1 MNQTHI
7 KPDHKTWKKQTAKTR
22 AKNIMY
28 IIASIAMTVMIA
40 YALVSTIAVPCGAGE
55 ASWNLWAM
63 MVRVATGGIG

>member
-55 ASWNLWAM
+55 ADWNLWA
-63 MVRVATGGIG
+63 VIGRAAGGME